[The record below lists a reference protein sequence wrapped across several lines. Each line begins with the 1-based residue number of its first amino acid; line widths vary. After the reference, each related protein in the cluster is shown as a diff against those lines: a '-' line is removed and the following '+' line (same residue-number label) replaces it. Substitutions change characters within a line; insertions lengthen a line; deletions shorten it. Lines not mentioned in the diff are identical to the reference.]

1 MDPLRL
7 SKILVLSNKLKN
19 NYKNYNS
26 IDEVYTK
33 LRSNNFIDS
42 LLKSDNL
49 LPREFVYLI
58 FLIHLQNKGMN
69 VDDIIRLLTNYLIT
83 FKIVYINSEN
93 PSLECEECY
102 GNGENECGECYGT
115 GRIDCRECDG
125 SGEVDCEDCNGDGE
139 DIDGRRCY
147 ECEGSGNAQC
157 NECDGDGEINCNWCE
172 GNGRDTCENCD
183 GTGETT
189 LDGYQE
195 VYISE
200 YVSIN
205 NKLRDRL
212 IDLDDDSKIHEFYL
226 DKMSKDGMT
235 FLCNET
241 YEMLMTYYG
250 EFEENDYVFKSIDEN
265 PRFFLGSGNLI
276 KTI

>member
-33 LRSNNFIDS
+33 LRSNIFINS

-83 FKIVYINSEN
+83 FKIVYIDFEN
-93 PSLECEECY
+93 PSVECEGCY
-102 GNGENECGECYGT
+102 GSGENECGECYGT
-115 GRIDCRECDG
+115 GKIDCRECDDL
-125 SGEVDCEDCNGDGE
+125 GEVDCENCGGDGE
-139 DIDGRRCY
+139 DIDGGRCY
-147 ECEGSGNAQC
+147 ECEGSGDAQC
-157 NECDGDGEINCNWCE
+157 YECDGDGEINCNWCD
-172 GNGRDTCENCD
+172 GDGQYACENCD
-183 GTGETT
+183 GTGEIT
-189 LDGYQE
+189 LYEHQE

-226 DKMSKDGMT
+226 DKISKDNMT
-235 FLCNET
+235 FLCIET
-241 YEMLMTYYG
+241 YDTVDNYYG
-250 EFEENDYVFKSIDEN
+250 EFEEGDYVFKSIDEN
-265 PRFFLGSGNLI
+265 PRFFLSSGNLI